1 MFDNRPD
8 MKEVYVEKNK
18 RGCLGWVFLLLFLG
32 FNVFMLVSLVSY
44 WVSIGDIMSEDPSE
58 AFQLGAAIGATLG
71 TGFLLFIWGCGSVIL
86 GVIVFLTRG
95 KKIIERR
102 S

>member
-1 MFDNRPD
+1 

-18 RGCLGWVFLLLFLG
+18 RGCFGWVFLLLFLG

-44 WVSIGDIMSEDPSE
+44 WISIGNVMSEDPSE
-58 AFQLGAAIGATLG
+58 AFQAGAAIVATLG
-71 TGFLLFIWGCGSVIL
+71 TGLLLFVWGCGSVIL